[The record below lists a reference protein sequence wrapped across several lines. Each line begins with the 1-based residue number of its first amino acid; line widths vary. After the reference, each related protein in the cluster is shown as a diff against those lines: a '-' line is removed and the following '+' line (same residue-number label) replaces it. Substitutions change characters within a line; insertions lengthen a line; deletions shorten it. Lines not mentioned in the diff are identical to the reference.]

1 MATETLQMREPIC
14 RLPVFRP
21 VVVRLMSVLEG
32 DDVEITE
39 IAKLIQSDPGLAAEV
54 LIVANSPLF
63 GFTSEI
69 RDLRHA
75 VSVLGCE
82 RVRSL
87 AMTVALRAYLNVSGR
102 TKATKACWT
111 HSIACAVIA
120 EQIGSSRIV
129 RNEALYAGGL
139 MHDIG
144 RVGLISAYDQQYS
157 ALFASSYRSSAE
169 VREAEARAFAVDHC
183 TAGLWLTK
191 AWGFPQEFLDLSS
204 RHHDVPLNC
213 SDDISI
219 VALSCVLADSLGFE
233 AVKYEEVPMA
243 EEVIRRLPEAV
254 QKRLPLDFTE
264 LQARITDTLGSLG

>member
-21 VVVRLMSVLEG
+21 VVVRLMSVLES

-54 LIVANSPLF
+54 LILANSPLF

-102 TKATKACWT
+102 TKATKSCWS

-120 EQIGSSRIV
+120 EQIGSSRII

-144 RVGLISAYDQQYS
+144 RVGLISAYSDQYS
-157 ALFASSYRSSAE
+157 SLFSGVYTSSSE
-169 VREAEARAFAVDHC
+169 VREAEARAFSVDHC

-204 RHHDVPLNC
+204 RHHDVPPSCN
-213 SDDISI
+213 DDVGI

-233 AVKYEEVPMA
+233 AVTYEERPTA
-243 EEVIRRLPEAV
+243 EEVIRRLPEAARR
-254 QKRLPLDFTE
+254 RLSLDFDE
-264 LQARITDTLGSLG
+264 IQQRISETLGSLG